1 VIDGSTTIMPDT
13 QANQKEYPQI
23 PSQKPGLG
31 FPIARLVVIFC
42 LATGSALE
50 LAQGQYQGKK
60 TGEDAFF
67 DIALLKQLG
76 VDSVSRLHQRRPC
89 DFRRGRRLGVA
100 DGRYRSPLRPVGGI
114 AAPTGWLGTILLSSI
129 ASDAVGNRPDR
140 VEPRARKR
148 RPKQYPLLTK
158 PQRQAKAAK
167 TGVLADLYPI
177 EGDREHQLEA
187 PARDAASHL
196 QRGADPHWRVE
207 LVLEATHATA
217 VGRCVPS
224 FLVEIS
230 EEALLAT
237 PL

>member
-1 VIDGSTTIMPDT
+1 MIDGSTTIMPDT

-67 DIALLKQLG
+67 DMALLKQLG

-100 DGRYRSPLRPVGGI
+100 DG
-114 AAPTGWLGTILLSSI
+114 
-129 ASDAVGNRPDR
+129 
-140 VEPRARKR
+140 
-148 RPKQYPLLTK
+148 
-158 PQRQAKAAK
+158 
-167 TGVLADLYPI
+167 TGVRSGLW
-177 EGDREHQLEA
+177 EGSPH
-187 PARDAASHL
+187 
-196 QRGADPHWRVE
+196 QRG
-207 LVLEATHATA
+207 
-217 VGRCVPS
+217 
-224 FLVEIS
+224 
-230 EEALLAT
+230 
-237 PL
+237 